1 MKILDVYIL
10 KNFIQNFLFGLLSFL
25 ALFILV
31 DVFENLDRFVDADL
45 NLLKISEY
53 YLFFIPEILKLI
65 TPVGML
71 LASLFTIGRFIN
83 FSEITAMQSS
93 GMSLYRY
100 TLPIFI
106 FACFIALFSIY
117 FNGWIVPESNK
128 SKFEFER
135 NYLGKNIISY
145 SFTNLYYQE
154 GADKLVSIQ
163 LYSDL
168 DKSASNVMI
177 NLFSKDNLNQM
188 ISRYDIENMKWNS
201 EKNSWDLNRVHVRHF
216 PADSIETIQYAF
228 IENINIDEIKE
239 ISGITTSPDLI
250 RKKQLKPDEMNL
262 TEHKEFIDNL
272 KFTGL
277 DAARTEVDYYSRI
290 SFSFAC
296 VVTVLFGVSLSNS
309 RRKGGAA
316 MQFGIA
322 ILISFIYLGFVKIS
336 QVFGYN
342 GDLNPVFTA
351 WLANIIFLLISI
363 LNFYK
368 IQKT

>member
-1 MKILDVYIL
+1 M
-10 KNFIQNFLFGLLSFL
+10 FGLLSFL

-45 NLLKISEY
+45 NLFKISEY

-71 LASLFTIGRFIN
+71 LASLFTVGRFIN

-106 FACFIALFSIY
+106 FASFIALFSIY
-117 FNGWIVPESNK
+117 FNGWVVPESNK
-128 SKFEFER
+128 NKFEFER
-135 NYLGKNIISY
+135 THLGKNIISY
-145 SFTNLYYQE
+145 SFSNLYYQE
-154 GADKLVSIQ
+154 GKDKLVSIQ
-163 LYSDL
+163 QYTDL
-168 DKSASNVMI
+168 NKSANNIII
-177 NLFSKDNLNQM
+177 NTFNQDNLNQM
-188 ISRYDIENMKWNS
+188 LSRYDIENMIWN
-201 EKNSWDLNRVHVRHF
+201 EDKNSWDLNGVHIRHF
-216 PADSIETIQYAF
+216 PADSTESVEYTYIES
-228 IENINIDEIKE
+228 INIDDIDE

-250 RKKQLKPDEMNL
+250 RKKQLKPDEMDL
-262 TEHKEFIDNL
+262 SEHREFIENL
-272 KFTGL
+272 KLTGL

-290 SFSFAC
+290 SFSFAS
-296 VVTVLFGVSLSNS
+296 VVTVLFGVSLSNN

-351 WLANIIFLLISI
+351 WLANIIFLMISVV
-363 LNFYK
+363 NFYK